1 MADLM
6 ALFNEAF
13 REFLGREHDNIRA
26 DRSERNLC
34 GRLMLYLDAA
44 RERFGFAGVVC
55 TENLIPV
62 DDVME
67 SPKLAE

>member
-1 MADLM
+1 VQLVVSPVTVRG
-6 ALFNEAF
+6 LP
-13 REFLGREHDNIRA
+13 
-26 DRSERNLC
+26 DRR
-34 GRLMLYLDAA
+34 RLSGKAA
-44 RERFGFAGVVC
+44 RYVERLALVC